1 MKAPLLQCAPM
12 KPSPRALPPSEWRIM
27 YLLWQHGP
35 LTVLETQKFSPE
47 HSVTTIATFLKRL
60 AAKGYLT
67 TTLEPSSP
75 AGGRP
80 PERFYPTVD
89 YSAGLDVVVQ
99 QFRNRPVPFSPPG
112 APRRPRPARRQGGRQ
127 PAAGWRRVS
136 TPSGSGR
143 EGGGRS

>member
-1 MKAPLLQCAPM
+1 MKTPLLQCAPM

-80 PERFYPTVD
+80 PERFYPSVD
-89 YSAGLDVVVQ
+89 YSTGLEAVVQ
-99 QFRNRPVPFSPPG
+99 QFLSDYIFNDPRGLSSLAKTVQERLSP
-112 APRRPRPARRQGGRQ
+112 GGEVREQ
-127 PAAGWRRVS
+127 ND
-136 TPSGSGR
+136 SG
-143 EGGGRS
+143 ELHA